1 MKRWLKSQQHYT
13 LKYGGSTVRREYVL
27 GVIVAQQ
34 LNHWS
39 SHRASTGIY
48 KCRYWLLLSSI
59 SAASNQTSTIAAWP
73 NLPSNLCVCAA
84 ICVAVDDSSAVQPVQ
99 GRTLVGYS
107 CVCGWLNLIM
117 PSSSHKAY
125 TPTQMEWLV
134 WPIWGRS
141 DDSDPMCLACVRPV
155 DVL

>member
-1 MKRWLKSQQHYT
+1 MIKKL
-13 LKYGGSTVRREYVL
+13 TVLYIKIWREYVL

-59 SAASNQTSTIAAWP
+59 SAASNQTNTIAAWP

-107 CVCGWLNLIM
+107 CLRVAKSNHAQLESQSL
-117 PSSSHKAY
+117 HAY
-125 TPTQMEWLV
+125 ANGVIV